1 MSQEENNPLSRNG
14 SVRQLPPQ
22 PTASQ
27 QNGAPDQEADEESP
41 LLGRQRSDTEQNAPS
56 SRPKRSWWT
65 IISIAIL
72 LVITINIIV
81 FAFVVPSATESYA
94 AQATTYSLSNVDVQ
108 DYTETGIIAKAKVNV
123 TIDADQV
130 SSNGVRN
137 LGIFATSIFKH
148 VYTKPCQVSILL
160 PQYNGAQV
168 ALVDLPAL
176 KLDVRNRHIN
186 ILEIISNVT
195 ITDDALAVQL
205 MGDYLA
211 GRRHEIRTIGETD
224 IHIKAGIIPLGRH
237 HVKQEIIIQGR

>member
-1 MSQEENNPLSRNG
+1 MSQEENDPLSRNG
-14 SVRQLPPQ
+14 SVRQLAPQ
-22 PTASQ
+22 PTISQ
-27 QNGAPDQEADEESP
+27 ENGTQDQEANEESP
-41 LLGRQRSDTEQNAPS
+41 LLGRQRSDTEQNVAS

-65 IISIAIL
+65 IISIAVL

-81 FAFVVPSATESYA
+81 FAFVVPSATQTYA
-94 AQATTYSLSNVDVQ
+94 AQATTYSLSNVEVQ

-130 SSNGVRN
+130 SSHGVRN

-148 VYTKPCQVSILL
+148 VYTKSCQVSILL

-211 GRRHEIRTIGETD
+211 GRRHELRTIGETD